1 MRTRLRLACLLLLA
15 GSGLTGCGIRATS
28 VPVDA
33 GPAPSRVSCDSPPE
47 DSGAQ
52 AVDGVRV
59 EVQLVC
65 GSQLVAVRRVVPL
78 AENKPGNR
86 PAAVAQV
93 LLGELKRAPSSAERD
108 AGFTT
113 EVPDGLTVAPARRPG
128 DPKETLRLSR
138 HPEDLPPLALAQIVC
153 TLAGSEAVG
162 AGGPVVLGGPD
173 EDPPREWECTE
184 SLRARPEAVPTL
196 GEVVRPTPS

>member
-1 MRTRLRLACLLLLA
+1 MLLLV
-15 GSGLTGCGIRATS
+15 GSGLAGCGIRATS

-47 DSGAQ
+47 DGGTQPA
-52 AVDGVRV
+52 DGVRV

-65 GSQLVAVRRVVPL
+65 GSQLVAVKRVVPL
-78 AENKPGNR
+78 AEDKAGR
-86 PAAVAQV
+86 EPAAVAQV

-108 AGFTT
+108 AGFST
-113 EVPDGLTVAPARRPG
+113 EVPDALTVAPDRRSG
-128 DPKETLRLSR
+128 DPEEALRLSR
-138 HPEDLPPLALAQIVC
+138 RPEDLPPLALAQIVC

-162 AGGPVVLGGPD
+162 SDGPVVLGGPD

-196 GEVVRPTPS
+196 GEVVRPTPSP

>member
-1 MRTRLRLACLLLLA
+1 MRTRLGLACLLLLV
-15 GSGLTGCGIRATS
+15 GSGITGCGIRATS

-47 DSGAQ
+47 DGGAQ
-52 AVDGVRV
+52 PSDGVRV

-65 GSQLVAVRRVVPL
+65 GSQLVAVKRVVPL
-78 AENKPGNR
+78 AENKPGSTS
-86 PAAVAQV
+86 ATVAQE
-93 LLGELKRAPSSAERD
+93 LLGELERVPSSAERD
-108 AGFTT
+108 AGFST
-113 EVPDGLTVAPARRPG
+113 EVPETLTVAAGRRPG

-138 HPEDLPPLALAQIVC
+138 RPEDLPPLALAQIVC
-153 TLAGSEAVG
+153 TLAGSEAI
-162 AGGPVVLGGPD
+162 AADGPVVLGGPD